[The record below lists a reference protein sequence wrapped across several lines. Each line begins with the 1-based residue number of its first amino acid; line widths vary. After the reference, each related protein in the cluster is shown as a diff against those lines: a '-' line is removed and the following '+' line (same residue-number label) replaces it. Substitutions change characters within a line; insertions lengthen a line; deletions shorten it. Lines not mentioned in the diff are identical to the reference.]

1 MGRGAGTPGS
11 PLGVGSMVI
20 ISGRPEEVFQRRN
33 EGKSKKRAFGE
44 ILPRVSS

>member
-20 ISGRPEEVFQRRN
+20 ISDWPEEVFQRRN
-33 EGKSKKRAFGE
+33 EGRSKKRAFGE